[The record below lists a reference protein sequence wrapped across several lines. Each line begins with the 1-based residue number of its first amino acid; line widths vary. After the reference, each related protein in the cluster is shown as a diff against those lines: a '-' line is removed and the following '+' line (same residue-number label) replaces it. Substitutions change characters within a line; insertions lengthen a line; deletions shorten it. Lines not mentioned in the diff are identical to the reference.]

1 MPANGPAMQGAKQ
14 PAPFV
19 HPSLPEKTMN
29 QRIASALAFGC
40 SVAAATLAATAMSS
54 TAWADDIT
62 IDTTPFVSQRSRAEV
77 VAEMMADRASLSSA
91 GNEWV
96 AQQSAPLPTSDLT
109 RAQARSDYIAAREEV
124 LARNSEGGGSAT
136 MAVAPKA
143 RVMPTIAAVRPV
155 Q

>member
-1 MPANGPAMQGAKQ
+1 MQGAKQ
-14 PAPFV
+14 PVSHV

-29 QRIASALAFGC
+29 QRIASALAFAC

-77 VAEMMADRASLSSA
+77 RAEVLANRAKLSSA

-96 AQQSAPLPTSDLT
+96 AQQSEPLPASGLT
-109 RAQARSDYIAAREEV
+109 RAQARADYIASRDEV
-124 LARNSEGGGSAT
+124 MARNSEGGGSAT
-136 MAVAPKA
+136 MAVAPVRA
-143 RVMPTIAAVRPV
+143 MPTMAAAIQPAR
-155 Q
+155 